1 MDISKSYNNSNGA
14 KCVYYLLIL
23 NSFQELMWTLG
34 ETTLKRSEVPN
45 LNFDIV
51 IYYYINDFENVILLI
66 NAFAH

>member
-1 MDISKSYNNSNGA
+1 
-14 KCVYYLLIL
+14 
-23 NSFQELMWTLG
+23 MWTLG

-66 NAFAH
+66 NAFTH